1 MVPQQWA
8 IADQGSAVGG
18 WGRAITAG
26 CQHLRCVAVG
36 SLCAGTGAFP
46 QRMLSQPPVQMAQDL
61 GRCFKFRRLLPVMT
75 HHVLLTGFEPFDQ
88 DPLNPSWE
96 VARALDRWQPAVM
109 GRAGDAFEVRAAQL
123 PCVFGDAVV
132 RLQAAIAQWQPVLVI
147 CLGLAGGRSEITPER
162 VAINVDDARIP
173 DNAGCQPVDT
183 AVQLQGPTAYFST
196 LPIKAMVRNLRT
208 EGIPASVSNTAGT
221 FVCNH
226 VFYALMHHLAQATTK
241 DGRPQAREARGGF
254 IHVPALPELA
264 ARHPGMPSM
273 ALATQVRGLQVAI
286 ETALSVADD
295 VREVGGAL
303 H

>member
-1 MVPQQWA
+1 MALAKLSTDMALLAVVARVSMTPA
-8 IADQGSAVGG
+8 LSAPS
-18 WGRAITAG
+18 IPETF
-26 CQHLRCVAVG
+26 VG
-36 SLCAGTGAFP
+36 SLA
-46 QRMLSQPPVQMAQDL
+46 
-61 GRCFKFRRLLPVMT
+61 
-75 HHVLLTGFEPFDQ
+75 
-88 DPLNPSWE
+88 
-96 VARALDRWQPAVM
+96 
-109 GRAGDAFEVRAAQL
+109 
-123 PCVFGDAVV
+123 
-132 RLQAAIAQWQPVLVI
+132 
-147 CLGLAGGRSEITPER
+147 
-162 VAINVDDARIP
+162 
-173 DNAGCQPVDT
+173 T

>member
-1 MVPQQWA
+1 M
-8 IADQGSAVGG
+8 
-18 WGRAITAG
+18 
-26 CQHLRCVAVG
+26 
-36 SLCAGTGAFP
+36 
-46 QRMLSQPPVQMAQDL
+46 
-61 GRCFKFRRLLPVMT
+61 
-75 HHVLLTGFEPFDQ
+75 
-88 DPLNPSWE
+88 
-96 VARALDRWQPAVM
+96 
-109 GRAGDAFEVRAAQL
+109 RAAQL

-173 DNAGCQPVDT
+173 DNAGRQPVDT
-183 AVQLQGPTAYFST
+183 AVQLHGPVAYFST
-196 LPIKAMVRNLRT
+196 LPIKAMVRSLRA

-226 VFYALMHHLAQATTK
+226 VFYALMHHLAQGTTNE
-241 DGRPQAREARGGF
+241 GRPQASAARGGF

-273 ALATQVRGLQVAI
+273 ALATQVRGLQVSI
-286 ETALSVADD
+286 ETALSVVDD